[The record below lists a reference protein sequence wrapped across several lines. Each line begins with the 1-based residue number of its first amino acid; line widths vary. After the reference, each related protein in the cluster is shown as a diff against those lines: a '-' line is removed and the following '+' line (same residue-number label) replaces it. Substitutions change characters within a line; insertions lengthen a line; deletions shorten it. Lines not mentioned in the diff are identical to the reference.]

1 MRSVRFALSV
11 LLPVLLLA
19 HCADSGEVMAPP
31 EKAVTPNFDPGATP
45 PQTPGPNVH
54 RGLPASVVLSD
65 GSLVVVA
72 GNLSAE
78 EACEDPIGNQ
88 APGAGQIVNTPPGGS
103 HIIYTGHGLTLQVF
117 EFAGEVTDLCQLIGA
132 PLVASGT
139 GTLKLRDN
147 GTPGAE
153 VVVHI
158 TVAGIVDLVS
168 GGQARLFATAQFV
181 GRGEEFA
188 LSRTRI
194 TLTPL

>member
-1 MRSVRFALSV
+1 
-11 LLPVLLLA
+11 
-19 HCADSGEVMAPP
+19 
-31 EKAVTPNFDPGATP
+31 
-45 PQTPGPNVH
+45 
-54 RGLPASVVLSD
+54 VLSD
-65 GSLVVVA
+65 GSLVLTA

-103 HIIYTGHGLTLQVF
+103 HIIYSGNGLTLQVF
-117 EFAGEVTDLCQLIGA
+117 EFAGEVTSHCELIGA

-147 GTPGAE
+147 GTPGAA

-158 TVAGIVDLVS
+158 TVEGIVDLVS
-168 GGQARLFATAQFV
+168 GGRAKLVATAQFV
-181 GRGEEFA
+181 GRGEESV

-194 TLTPL
+194 TPDTAIGSVVAAGIAISALLRA